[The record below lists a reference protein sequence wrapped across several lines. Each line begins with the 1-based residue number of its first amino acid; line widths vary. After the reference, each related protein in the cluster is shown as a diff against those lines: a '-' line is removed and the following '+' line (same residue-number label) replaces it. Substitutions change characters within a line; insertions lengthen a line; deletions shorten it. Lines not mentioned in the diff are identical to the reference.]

1 MPKFFISKEDIQGNY
16 IVIRHDVHHI
26 VHVLRKQTGD
36 ELTVCDG
43 QSTDYDC
50 RILQIDA
57 GEESIICQIT
67 DRRRS
72 ASEPEVAVTLYQSL
86 PKGDKMEY
94 VIQKS
99 VELGISRIV
108 PYYSERSLIHLD
120 AKKAAQK
127 VTRWNAIS
135 ESAAK
140 QSGRGL
146 IPEVA
151 AVHTFKQAAEEAA
164 QYDLAILFYEKAQDV
179 MLKTVLDKVV
189 QQLGRRPETVGIWI
203 GPEGGFA
210 PEEAKTLLK
219 AGCVAS
225 GLGSR
230 ILRCETAGT
239 IACALILYHF
249 DET

>member
-1 MPKFFISKEDIQGNY
+1 MPKFFISREDIQGSY

-36 ELTVCDG
+36 TLTVCDG
-43 QSTDYDC
+43 LSMDYDC

-67 DRRRS
+67 DSHRS
-72 ASEPEVAVTLYQSL
+72 DAEPEVAVTLYQSL
-86 PKGDKMEY
+86 PKGDKMEF

-127 VTRWNAIS
+127 VARWNAIS

-146 IPEVA
+146 IPEIA
-151 AVHTFKQAAEEAA
+151 DVHTFKQAAQEAA
-164 QYDLAILFYEKAQDV
+164 QYDLAILFYEKAQDIA
-179 MLKTVLDKVV
+179 LKKVLTEAETR
-189 QQLGRRPETVGIWI
+189 LGRRPESVGIWI

-210 PEEAKTLLK
+210 PAEAEQLRK
-219 AGCVAS
+219 AGCVPS

-230 ILRCETAGT
+230 ILRCETAGMM
-239 IACALILYHF
+239 ACAMILYHY
-249 DET
+249 DEM